1 MPQTATIKSLP
12 AAFRMMK
19 AMQAEGVEWGEDYRT
34 AARAA
39 VVDVLATRMAVAIDR
54 HLAATAERGQADRR
68 NGRYRR
74 WLLTEL
80 GALELAV
87 PRTRT
92 FSALRVVQAYARRV
106 RDVDR
111 MILACFVLGLST
123 RKVARALLPI
133 LGQPISPSPGSQGR
147 PPVVAPERRA
157 VSQVAKQLDAAVAAF
172 HRRPLQDHYRV
183 LVLDG
188 VVLRRKS
195 GAGALARPVLVALG
209 LRPDGKKEVIDFR
222 LATAESAAQ
231 WEHFLGDLIRRGLT
245 GERLEMLCVD
255 GGSGLLA
262 ALPTAY
268 PEVPV
273 QRCWAHK
280 IRNILNKVRKADQAA
295 IKAQLHRIMNASTL
309 PAAWSAARRLADR
322 WRDRYPKAVDCLRAD
337 LDHLLTCWRYGTL
350 AERKAVRTTNAIE
363 RRFREVR
370 RTRPMGTFQDKT
382 SMDRI
387 LFAVFTHENLNQGI
401 ATPFALT
408 HNS

>member
-1 MPQTATIKSLP
+1 MPQAATITSLP
-12 AAFRMMK
+12 VAFEMLK
-19 AMQAEGVEWGEDYRT
+19 AMQAEDLGWGEDYRL
-34 AARAA
+34 AARQA
-39 VVDVLATRMAVAIDR
+39 LAELLEARMAETIDR
-54 HLAATAERGQADRR
+54 HLERIAERGQADRR
-68 NGRYRR
+68 NGCYRR

-80 GALELAV
+80 GEVELAV

-92 FSALRVVQAYARRV
+92 FSALKVVRAYARRAHHL
-106 RDVDR
+106 DR
-111 MILACFVLGLST
+111 LILACFVLGLST
-123 RKVARALLPI
+123 RKVAKALLPI
-133 LGQPISPSPGSQGR
+133 LGRPVSPGT
-147 PPVVAPERRA
+147 
-157 VSQVAKQLDAAVAAF
+157 VSQVARQLDAAVAAF
-172 HRRPLQDHYRV
+172 HQRPLQDHYRV

-188 VVLRRKS
+188 VVLKRKT

-209 LRPDGKKEVIDFR
+209 LRPDGKKEVVDFR

-231 WEHFLGDLIRRGLT
+231 WEQFLGDLIRRGLT

-262 ALPTAY
+262 ALPTAF
-268 PEVPV
+268 PGLPV

-280 IRNILNKVRKADQAA
+280 IRNVLNKVRKADQAA
-295 IKAQLHRIMNASTL
+295 IKADLHRIMNASTL
-309 PAAWSAARRLADR
+309 PTAWSAARRFADR
-322 WRDRYPKAVDCLRAD
+322 WQDLYPKAVACLRAD
-337 LDHLLTCWRYGTL
+337 LDDLLTCLRYPTL

-363 RRFREVR
+363 RRFREVRR

-401 ATPFALT
+401 ATPFPLT